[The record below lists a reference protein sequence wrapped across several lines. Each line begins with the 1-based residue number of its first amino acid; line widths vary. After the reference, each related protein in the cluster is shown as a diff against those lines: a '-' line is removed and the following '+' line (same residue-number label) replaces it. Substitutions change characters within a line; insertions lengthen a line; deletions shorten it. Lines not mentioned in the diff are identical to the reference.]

1 MPYIT
6 SAEKARSE
14 RKAIDVLGQEYFLS
28 PYVGSAPKRGHY
40 VPGNEKNDDGLPQ
53 GFLVE
58 QPPNSITRPHFH
70 NHEQFQLFVE
80 GSAHMGKKAAPPFSL
95 HYVKGHTPYGPITA
109 GPDGVKYFTLRARW
123 DTGAKYMPES
133 RDLLEKGSKK
143 HKMVVDIYVP
153 ELSDLAHLNEFSR
166 SEVIPVDSEG
176 IGAYLYCIPPEIS
189 VDLTVPSAGGGQY
202 GIVLNGC
209 VISSD
214 QKLGKLSGV
223 YRNHDEDELQVEGGT
238 QGAAVLLM
246 QFSDDL
252 VS

>member
-1 MPYIT
+1 M
-6 SAEKARSE
+6 KADKPIYGFKTEEFEE
-14 RKAIDVLGQEYFLS
+14 R
-28 PYVGSAPKRGHY
+28 
-40 VPGNEKNDDGLPQ
+40 
-53 GFLVE
+53 
-58 QPPNSITRPHFH
+58 
-70 NHEQFQLFVE
+70 
-80 GSAHMGKKAAPPFSL
+80 
-95 HYVKGHTPYGPITA
+95 
-109 GPDGVKYFTLRARW
+109 TLRAQRLMW
-123 DTGAKYMPES
+123 QQEIDALLLTTEPEFRYFSGFHTLFWQSPARPWFLVIPLDGKPIAVIPEIGAERMASTWIDQIETW
-133 RDLLEKGSKK
+133 GSPRPN
-143 HKMVVDIYVP
+143 DEGLT
-153 ELSDLAHLNEFSR
+153 ELSDLAQLNEFSR
-166 SEVIPVDSEG
+166 SDVMPVDSEG

-202 GIVLNGC
+202 GIVLNGY